1 MTDHPYKRN
10 TTKSVTSDL
19 HTAFG
24 SRVLRRNLTIPPIS
38 YAFRPVL
45 TSV

>member
-19 HTAFG
+19 HTALR